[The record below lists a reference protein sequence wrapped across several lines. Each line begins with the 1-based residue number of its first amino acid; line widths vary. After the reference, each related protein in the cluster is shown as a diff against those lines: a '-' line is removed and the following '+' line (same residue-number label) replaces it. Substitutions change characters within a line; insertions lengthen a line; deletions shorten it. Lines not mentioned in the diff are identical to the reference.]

1 MTDFRI
7 ARYILVASPSDL
19 TNEEWKKKAEREG
32 VEYVPPKPV
41 YGDYALMKVL
51 YLLRGDKTV
60 QVRAFKW
67 DDPLNSI
74 DFSGLEDT
82 DMIYIVGHGDHG
94 GLYALGPSDEKNKEP
109 GRNMNRLVKILTGDG
124 NLKKKR
130 KDKTLEILLL
140 SCRAGLGLH
149 KILARKLSDELGSD
163 LTVGGA
169 KGFTFGSVKTGYI
182 GHNEVLIKGLPWYM
196 EYPRSIS
203 RSDAEKET
211 SAREKKTI
219 TYSDKGKEIL
229 RFQTK
234 KELIEEKM
242 KDIITKLKSTEVNN
256 ALDEIE
262 KKFRK
267 DWDASI
273 MSQAILYNYAKKVS
287 NLDFDMWYPDIK
299 DGYVWTNGKAITDQE
314 LDSFLRVDMRPSDDG
329 LTSIK

>member
-1 MTDFRI
+1 
-7 ARYILVASPSDL
+7 LVASPSDL
-19 TNEEWKKKAEREG
+19 TNEEWKKKAKRDG
-32 VEYVPPKPV
+32 LVYVPPNPV
-41 YGDYALMKVL
+41 YNDYALMKVL
-51 YLLRGDKTV
+51 YMLRFWDKTTRV
-60 QVRAFKW
+60 HPFKW
-67 DDPLNSI
+67 EDPLSPV

-82 DMIYIVGHGDHG
+82 DMIFIVGHGDPG
-94 GLYALGPSDEKNKEP
+94 GLYALGPPDETKMEP

-149 KILARKLSDELGSD
+149 KVLAGKLSKELGSNP
-163 LTVGGA
+163 TVGGA

-182 GHNEVLIKGLPWYM
+182 GHNEVLIKGIPWFM
-196 EYPRSIS
+196 EYDKSIS
-203 RSDAEKET
+203 QEDAEKET

-219 TYSDKGKEIL
+219 TYNSKEKEISKFL
-229 RFQTK
+229 K
-234 KELIEEKM
+234 KKKSIEKIM
-242 KDIITKLKSTEVNN
+242 RDIIGKLKSTEVNS
-256 ALDEIE
+256 ALDEVE

-267 DWDASI
+267 DWEASI
-273 MSQAILYNYAKKVS
+273 MSQAELYSYAKKES

-314 LDSFLRVDMRPSDDG
+314 LDSLLKADMSPIGEG